1 MCVHEVI
8 INEIKKRE
16 ERERERMVLLCRK
29 GPHSADPEKKDG
41 IAQDRP
47 GPNKD

>member
-1 MCVHEVI
+1 MKL
-8 INEIKKRE
+8 KKER
-16 ERERERMVLLCRK
+16 RERERLVLLCGK